1 MTLSERCSLP
11 APFSLRFPVPPARWS
26 SFPLHPSLTAE
37 VPLVQRHPFLLLAPV
52 LGGISIES
60 PRSAH
65 ETSSSLWP
73 DYRAA
78 LTENAAELQLQNF
91 PGQRTTLY

>member
-1 MTLSERCSLP
+1 MLSTSPLLAAIPCPTCSLE
-11 APFSLRFPVPPARWS
+11 R
-26 SFPLHPSLTAE
+26 FPLHPSLTAE

-91 PGQRTTLY
+91 PGQCTTLY